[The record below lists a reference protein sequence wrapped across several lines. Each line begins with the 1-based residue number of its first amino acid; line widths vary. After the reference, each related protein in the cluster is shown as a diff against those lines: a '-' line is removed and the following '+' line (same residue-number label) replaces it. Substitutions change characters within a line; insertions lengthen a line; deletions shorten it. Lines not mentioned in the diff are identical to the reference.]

1 MQGVSNPVIKGLLDD
16 LYQHEVVSTEEKE
29 FVMENQKIKTDMADS
44 MKFRDKYLC
53 SDLGLISSSAAVAEM

>member
-16 LYQHEVVSTEEKE
+16 LYTLEVVSTEEKE

-44 MKFRDKYLC
+44 MKFRDKHLC